1 MLINTVQSKTWDTV
15 GITCFVE
22 NSPMLKA
29 AFQDSNQGITEKK
42 TVDITERAQLY

>member
-1 MLINTVQSKTWDTV
+1 MLTNSVQSKTWVTI

-22 NSPMLKA
+22 NSSMQEA

-42 TVDITERAQLY
+42 TVDITKRAQLY